1 MPRHLQQKDKQT
13 NKTKTEVVPR
23 VARAAHFK
31 AQPDERMLIWATVS
45 DSVNV
50 LFGNHQRF

>member
-1 MPRHLQQKDKQT
+1 MMPRHLQQKDKQT

-31 AQPDERMLIWATVS
+31 AQPDERMLI
-45 DSVNV
+45 
-50 LFGNHQRF
+50 